1 MNKRT
6 TFFIQLIGEL
16 VIPLLGYFF
25 WDWSLL
31 FILLFYLIENLFFSY
46 FRIETIREIKKTVLK
61 TEQKREYQDLVKS
74 FFLWLIEFI
83 LVHIFIM
90 LIYPNQSFT
99 TEWINFFMYQDLG
112 IPQGIILL
120 PLIYFSSQMKKK
132 QDVILTIRNMKSV
145 DELILLKVN
154 FKQSWVS
161 IAIWGVLIGVNYF
174 VSLHELI
181 NLSFVIILL
190 IARGLQK
197 D

>member
-1 MNKRT
+1 MKKRT

>member
-154 FKQSWVS
+154 FRQSWVS
-161 IAIWGVLIGVNYF
+161 IAIWGVLIGLNYF

-181 NLSFVIILL
+181 NLSFVIIIL

>member
-1 MNKRT
+1 MKKRT

-25 WDWSLL
+25 WVWFLF

-74 FFLWLIEFI
+74 FFLWLIECI
-83 LVHIFIM
+83 LVHLFIM
-90 LIYPNQSFT
+90 LIYPNKSFT
-99 TEWINFFMYQDLG
+99 TEWINFFMYRDLG

-190 IARGLQK
+190 MARGLQK

>member
-74 FFLWLIEFI
+74 FFLWLIECI
-83 LVHIFIM
+83 LVHLFIM

-145 DELILLKVN
+145 DELIQLKVN

-161 IAIWGVLIGVNYF
+161 IAIWGVIIGMNYF

-181 NLSFVIILL
+181 NLSFVLLIL

>member
-16 VIPLLGYFF
+16 VIPLVGYFF

-46 FRIETIREIKKTVLK
+46 FRIETIREIKKTILK
-61 TEQKREYQDLVKS
+61 TEQKREFQELVKS
-74 FFLWLIEFI
+74 FSLWLIECV
-83 LVHIFIM
+83 LVHLFIM

-99 TEWINFFMYQDLG
+99 SEWINFFMYQDLG
-112 IPQGIILL
+112 IPQGIVLIPLL
-120 PLIYFSSQMKKK
+120 YFTSKMKKK
-132 QDVILTIRNMKSV
+132 QDVILTIRNVKSV
-145 DELILLKVN
+145 DELIQLKVN

-161 IAIWGVLIGVNYF
+161 IAIWGVIIGMNYF

-181 NLSFVIILL
+181 NLSFVLLIL

>member
-6 TFFIQLIGEL
+6 TFIIQLIGEL
-16 VIPLLGYFF
+16 AIPLLGYFF

-46 FRIETIREIKKTVLK
+46 FRIETIREIKKTILK
-61 TEQKREYQDLVKS
+61 TEQKREFQDLVKS
-74 FFLWLIEFI
+74 FSLWLIECV
-83 LVHIFIM
+83 LVHLFIM

-99 TEWINFFMYQDLG
+99 SEWINFFMYQDLG
-112 IPQGIILL
+112 IPQGIV
-120 PLIYFSSQMKKK
+120 LIPMLYFTSKMKKK
-132 QDVILTIRNMKSV
+132 QDVILTIRNVKSV
-145 DELILLKVN
+145 DELIHLKVN

-161 IAIWGVLIGVNYF
+161 IAIWGVIIGMNYF

-181 NLSFVIILL
+181 NLSFVLLIL

>member
-1 MNKRT
+1 MKKRT

-161 IAIWGVLIGVNYF
+161 IAIWGVLIGLNYF

>member
-1 MNKRT
+1 MKKRT
-6 TFFIQLIGEL
+6 TFIIQLIGEL
-16 VIPLLGYFF
+16 AIPLLGYFF

-74 FFLWLIEFI
+74 FFLWLIECI
-83 LVHIFIM
+83 LVHLFIM

-99 TEWINFFMYQDLG
+99 IEWINFFMYQDLG

-132 QDVILTIRNMKSV
+132 QDVVFTIRNMKSV

-154 FKQSWVS
+154 FRQSWVS
-161 IAIWGVLIGVNYF
+161 IAIWGVIIGMNYF

-181 NLSFVIILL
+181 NLSFVLLIL

>member
-16 VIPLLGYFF
+16 VIPLVGYFF

-74 FFLWLIEFI
+74 FFLWLIECV
-83 LVHIFIM
+83 LVHLFIM

-99 TEWINFFMYQDLG
+99 SEWINFFMYQDLG

-132 QDVILTIRNMKSV
+132 QDVVFTIRNMKSV

-154 FKQSWVS
+154 FRQSWVS
-161 IAIWGVLIGVNYF
+161 IAIWGVIIGMNYF

-181 NLSFVIILL
+181 NLSFVLLIL

>member
-16 VIPLLGYFF
+16 VIPLVGYFF

-61 TEQKREYQDLVKS
+61 TEQKREYQDLVIS
-74 FFLWLIEFI
+74 FFLWLIECI
-83 LVHIFIM
+83 LVHLFIM

-132 QDVILTIRNMKSV
+132 QDVVFTIRNMKSV

-154 FKQSWVS
+154 FRQSWVS
-161 IAIWGVLIGVNYF
+161 IAIWGVLIGMNYF

-181 NLSFVIILL
+181 NLSFVLLIL

>member
-161 IAIWGVLIGVNYF
+161 IAIWGVLIGLNYF

>member
-90 LIYPNQSFT
+90 LIYPNKSFT

>member
-46 FRIETIREIKKTVLK
+46 FRIETIRVIKKTVLK

>member
-1 MNKRT
+1 
-6 TFFIQLIGEL
+6 
-16 VIPLLGYFF
+16 
-25 WDWSLL
+25 
-31 FILLFYLIENLFFSY
+31 
-46 FRIETIREIKKTVLK
+46 
-61 TEQKREYQDLVKS
+61 
-74 FFLWLIEFI
+74 
-83 LVHIFIM
+83 
-90 LIYPNQSFT
+90 
-99 TEWINFFMYQDLG
+99 
-112 IPQGIILL
+112 
-120 PLIYFSSQMKKK
+120 MKKK

-154 FKQSWVS
+154 FKQWWVS

>member
-16 VIPLLGYFF
+16 VIPLVGYFF

-61 TEQKREYQDLVKS
+61 TEQKREYQDLVIS
-74 FFLWLIEFI
+74 FFLWLIECI
-83 LVHIFIM
+83 LVHLFIM

-132 QDVILTIRNMKSV
+132 QDVVFTIRNMKSV

-154 FKQSWVS
+154 FRQSWVS
-161 IAIWGVLIGVNYF
+161 IAIWGVIIGMNYF

-181 NLSFVIILL
+181 NLSFVLLIL

>member
-1 MNKRT
+1 MKKRT

-46 FRIETIREIKKTVLK
+46 FRIETIREIKKTILK
-61 TEQKREYQDLVKS
+61 TEQKREFQDLVKS
-74 FFLWLIEFI
+74 FSLWLIECV
-83 LVHIFIM
+83 LVHLFIM

-99 TEWINFFMYQDLG
+99 SEWINFFMYQDLG
-112 IPQGIILL
+112 IPQGIVLL
-120 PLIYFSSQMKKK
+120 PLLYFSSKMKKK
-132 QDVILTIRNMKSV
+132 QDVVFTIRNMKSV